1 MSEQSCSQPMMDVV
15 LLLWATVICGL
26 LTQHNFIKSWLICLT
41 WNVFTAILQLQIHLK
56 FSDLVEM
63 PLSVW
68 NLPDLLVP
76 LHPCST
82 LLLSWISFC
91 VLIIISGL
99 SCFPASSAGVR
110 GYFLEVFV
118 SPDVLT
124 QALNKHTLHWEWE
137 VRGALPD
144 WGGTGVLSPGS
155 GRCVSAPL
163 LEPQFLLTLHCSL
176 WLVAAKFESKVPKMK
191 KINE

>member
-1 MSEQSCSQPMMDVV
+1 MKCRWNWQMSFLRSSFRSCHTVQPLLFSFCYNTGMPWPGSPPLALPLEMLEQTCSQPMMDAV
-15 LLLWATVICGL
+15 LLLWATVIWGL

-41 WNVFTAILQLQIHLK
+41 WKVFTAILQLQIRLK

-82 LLLSWISFC
+82 LLLSWISCC

-99 SCFPASSAGVR
+99 ACFPR
-110 GYFLEVFV
+110 
-118 SPDVLT
+118 P
-124 QALNKHTLHWEWE
+124 ALQGW
-137 VRGALPD
+137 RII
-144 WGGTGVLSPGS
+144 S
-155 GRCVSAPL
+155 
-163 LEPQFLLTLHCSL
+163 
-176 WLVAAKFESKVPKMK
+176 
-191 KINE
+191 